1 MPHNLPIQLTIFI
14 GRERAMV
21 EVKRLL
27 AKSRLLT
34 LTGAGG
40 CGSKTRLALEVAAKR
55 LVDFEERVWL
65 VELASLSDESLV
77 PCAFISARGISEESG
92 RALIETLA
100 NELEP
105 KTILGIR
112 E

>member
-1 MPHNLPIQLTIFI
+1 VSHNLPIQLTIFI
-14 GRERAMV
+14 GRDRAMV

-40 CGSKTRLALEVAAKR
+40 CGKTRLALEVAAKR
-55 LVDFEERVWL
+55 LADFEEGIWL
-65 VELASLSDESLV
+65 VELAPLSDESLV
-77 PCAFISARGISEESG
+77 PRAVVSALGLSDEPG
-92 RALIETLA
+92 RARIERLA
-100 NELEP
+100 DELEP
-105 KTILGIR
+105 KAILGIR